1 MAKKNSF
8 SDRVRFV
15 YTRSPILLKC
25 AVLVTLVVCIGALTV
40 LRIGIN
46 QYQNETDTLRA
57 QAAELENQNAQ
68 QEELTRQKD
77 TVDGIKAIAEEKLN
91 MVDDDTVFYD
101 VVPNQN

>member
-46 QYQNETDTLRA
+46 QYQNETDNLRA
-57 QAAELENQNAQ
+57 QAAQLENENAE
-68 QEELTRQKD
+68 QEEMTRQKD
-77 TVDGIKAIAEEKLN
+77 TVDGIKTIAEEKLD
-91 MVDDDTVFYD
+91 MVDSDTVFYE

>member
-40 LRIGIN
+40 LRIGID

>member
-77 TVDGIKAIAEEKLN
+77 TVDGIKAIAEEKLD

>member
-46 QYQNETDTLRA
+46 QYKNETDILRA
-57 QAAELENQNAQ
+57 QAAELENQNAKQ
-68 QEELTRQKD
+68 DELTRQKD

>member
-1 MAKKNSF
+1 MAKRSSI

-40 LRIGIN
+40 MRVGIL
-46 QYQNETDTLRA
+46 QYQNKTDLLRA
-57 QAAELENQNAQ
+57 QASQLEHENAELE
-68 QEELTRQKD
+68 EMTEQKD
-77 TVDGIKAIAEEKLN
+77 TVDGIFAIAEKKLD
-91 MVDDDTVFYD
+91 MVDKDTVLYD

>member
-8 SDRVRFV
+8 SNRVRFV
-15 YTRSPILLKC
+15 YTPSPILLKC

-40 LRIGIN
+40 LRIGID
-46 QYQNETDTLRA
+46 QYQNETDILRA

>member
-1 MAKKNSF
+1 MAKRSSI

-40 LRIGIN
+40 MRVGIL
-46 QYQNETDTLRA
+46 QYQNQTDLLRV
-57 QAAELENQNAQ
+57 QASQLEHENAELE
-68 QEELTRQKD
+68 ELTAQKD
-77 TVDGIKAIAEEKLN
+77 TVDGIFAIAEKKLD
-91 MVDDDTVFYD
+91 MVDKDTVLYD